1 MGAVG
6 AIALWG
12 KAAMRTVVIA
22 LASIALLTAP
32 AYAQMRGKG
41 AKHAGSEQQSAQQKK
56 NNAESEKAYNAALD
70 GIPDR
75 KYDPWRDMR

>member
-1 MGAVG
+1 MGE
-6 AIALWG
+6 
-12 KAAMRTVVIA
+12 AAMRTLVIA

-41 AKHAGSEQQSAQQKK
+41 SRHAASEQQSAQQKK
-56 NNAESEKAYNAALD
+56 AAAESEKAYSAALD
-70 GIPDR
+70 GLPDR